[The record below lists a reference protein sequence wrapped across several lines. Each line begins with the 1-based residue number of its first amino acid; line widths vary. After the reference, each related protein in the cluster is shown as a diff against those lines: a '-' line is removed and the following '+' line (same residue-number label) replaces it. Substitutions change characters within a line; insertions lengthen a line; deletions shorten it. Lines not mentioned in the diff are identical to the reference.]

1 MAIRFLNTGQLAL
14 LVGLLPIVAINLS
27 YVIAAATG
35 SVPACIP
42 YIEGCTSISA
52 TGRQPP
58 ASWLFKP
65 ALYVSALAMGLFWL
79 HADRWLTTLGEPSRR
94 YRLAFVWVG
103 MIGALA
109 LVVYVYNLGI
119 AGDMYKLMRRYGI
132 NIYFGFTYL
141 AQLLLANRLYRLA
154 ESAGDSTLFAIA
166 RAMIGLCLLLLIIGL
181 YSIPARYFIADHT
194 VMERVLEWNF
204 ALLMHGWFFLA
215 WLGWKHNRA

>member
-1 MAIRFLNTGQLAL
+1 MDIRFLNTGQLAL
-14 LVGLLPIVAINLS
+14 LVGLLPVIGINLS
-27 YVIAAATG
+27 YAVAAAAGT
-35 SVPACIP
+35 VPACIP
-42 YIEGCTSISA
+42 YIDGCTSISA

-65 ALYVSALAMGLFWL
+65 ALYASALAMVVFWL
-79 HADRWLTTLGEPSRR
+79 HAGRWLISLGEPSRH
-94 YRLAFVWVG
+94 YRLALVWVG
-103 MIGALA
+103 VIGALA
-109 LVVYVYNLGI
+109 LAVYVYNLGI
-119 AGDMYKLMRRYGI
+119 AGDVYKLMRRYGI

-154 ESAGDSTLFAIA
+154 ESAGNKQLLVFA

-181 YSIPARYFIADHT
+181 YSIPARYFVADHT

-215 WLGWKHNRA
+215 WLCWKK

>member
-1 MAIRFLNTGQLAL
+1 MAIRYLNTGQLAL
-14 LVGLLPIVAINLS
+14 LVGLLPVVAINLS
-27 YVIAAATG
+27 YVIAAAAGT
-35 SVPACIP
+35 VPACIP
-42 YIEGCTSISA
+42 YIDGCTSISA

-65 ALYVSALAMGLFWL
+65 ALYASALAMGVFWL
-79 HADRWLTTLGEPSRR
+79 RAGHWLKSLGEPSRR
-94 YRLAFVWVG
+94 YRLALLWVG
-103 MIGALA
+103 VIGALA

-132 NIYFGFTYL
+132 NVYFGFTFL

-154 ESAGDSTLFAIA
+154 ESAGNMTLLVFA

-215 WLGWKHNRA
+215 WLGWKK

>member
-14 LVGLLPIVAINLS
+14 LVGLLPVVAINLS
-27 YVIAAATG
+27 YVIAAAAGT
-35 SVPACIP
+35 VPACIP
-42 YIEGCTSISA
+42 YIDGCTSISA

-65 ALYVSALAMGLFWL
+65 ALYTTALAMGVFWL
-79 HADRWLTTLGEPSRR
+79 RAGHWLTSLGEPSRR
-94 YRLAFVWVG
+94 YRLALLWVG
-103 MIGALA
+103 VIGALA

-132 NIYFGFTYL
+132 NIYFGFTFL

-154 ESAGDSTLFAIA
+154 ESAGNKALFVIA

-215 WLGWKHNRA
+215 WLGLKK